1 MNNVITNHQ
10 YNYGSQTD
18 QVEQGSTKHQSVQA
32 IKQQLLNFTR
42 AMQNLIDVQAQKVMP
57 YIEAESGLL
66 IAKGH
71 RCPCRVYLVSPQ
83 GLKYKY
89 KGQIQ
94 DPNLFYCIDFQAQLL
109 AETLVN
115 RMIQHSDQQVLDC
128 ERSLR
133 QLNDRFLQE
142 IDLIQGTPSSV
153 LDKYE
158 LYIECSDYASS
169 LNLNDIDLSN
179 DLNLEMPDELLQI
192 KKDLDQ
198 ELHRLE
204 EVQNISHK
212 KLGYELQSIKDLI
225 ISEEQDFQSEAGET
239 VIDPLGVYKS
249 RRHYSHNTQSFAVLK
264 QAKPNIELYALKI
277 ALCAE
282 NMKTSLIGLSNK
294 VLVHELSHWNT
305 HLGLDSDLYTWLG
318 FHDADQF
325 SIEGSAQDLT
335 LRSLERMTR
344 PYFSFKPARRRLA
357 VLSLLAFYQLNIGQS
372 KPYRIHRDWLHYAK
386 NTRRQ
391 AFQMMRLVSSH
402 DHDPICTYKYILQGV
417 ADLKATSLSQSNSIP
432 F

>member
-1 MNNVITNHQ
+1 MNKVMTNHKH
-10 YNYGSQTD
+10 NYASQND
-18 QVEQGSTKHQSVQA
+18 QVEQGLTTQKSVQV
-32 IKQQLLNFTR
+32 IKQQLLKFTR
-42 AMQNLIDVQAQKVMP
+42 AIQNFVDVQTQKVMP

-83 GLKYKY
+83 GLKHKY

-94 DPNLFYCIDFQAQLL
+94 DYSLFYCVDFQAQLI

-115 RMIQHSDQQVLDC
+115 RMIHHSDQQVLDC
-128 ERSLR
+128 ERSLY

-142 IDLIQGTPSSV
+142 MDFIQSKSSSA

-158 LYIECSDYASS
+158 LFVECSDYTSS
-169 LNLNDIDLSN
+169 LNFSHIDLSN
-179 DLNLEMPDELLQI
+179 DLNLEMPDELLQM
-192 KKDLDQ
+192 KKYLDQ
-198 ELHRLE
+198 ELNRLE
-204 EVQNISHK
+204 EIEEISHK
-212 KLGYELQSIKDLI
+212 KLGHQLESITDLI
-225 ISEEQDFQSEAGET
+225 TCEEQKFQSEAGET

-249 RRHYSHNTQSFAVLK
+249 RRHYSNHTQSFAVLK
-264 QAKPNIELYALKI
+264 QAKPNIELYALRI
-277 ALCAE
+277 ALCAK
-282 NMKTSLIGLSNK
+282 NINTSLIGLTNK

-318 FHDADQF
+318 FHDADQH

-344 PYFSFKPARRRLA
+344 SYFSFKPARRRLA
-357 VLSLLAFYQLNIGQS
+357 LLSLLAFYQLNVGQS
-372 KPYRIHRDWLHYAK
+372 KPYRIHRNWLHYARS
-386 NTRRQ
+386 TRRQ

-402 DHDPICTYKYILQGV
+402 NHEPIYTYEYIMQSI
-417 ADLKATSLSQSNSIP
+417 ADLKASSVSQSSSIP